1 VPEVSPAAADK
12 PEDGEIVVP
21 LVGDLTFETV
31 DALQEQLWD
40 LMDAGCRLL
49 ILDAAELE
57 FIDSGGLGLL
67 LRARLRM
74 HARDGRLLVRGLG
87 GQPARVLHT
96 TGSAGLLTGTEESD
110 PEPAGSTG
118 IN

>member
-1 VPEVSPAAADK
+1 VPEVSPAASDK

-57 FIDSGGLGLL
+57 FIDSGAWGCCCGHGCGCTPATGGCLSEAWVVNRPGCCTP
-67 LRARLRM
+67 RA
-74 HARDGRLLVRGLG
+74 A
-87 GQPARVLHT
+87 PAC
-96 TGSAGLLTGTEESD
+96 
-110 PEPAGSTG
+110 
-118 IN
+118 